1 MQNEIDIHKELD
13 HPNIAKIYEYFKD
26 ENRMCMVLELCSGGE
41 LHDKIK
47 KHTRF
52 TEHQARIYMIQIL
65 KTINYIHFKGFVHR
79 DVKPENIMI
88 DGSDNSIK
96 FIDFGLSKYIQEGE
110 QLSDR

>member
-1 MQNEIDIHKELD
+1 
-13 HPNIAKIYEYFKD
+13 
-26 ENRMCMVLELCSGGE
+26 MVLEICSGGE

-47 KHTRF
+47 KEMRL

-79 DVKPENIMI
+79 DVKPENILI

-96 FIDFGLSKYIQEGE
+96 FIDFGLSKYI
-110 QLSDR
+110 